1 MSYRFHYVFCATPFE
16 AEAEL
21 KAFHQAIATFNETE
35 AMPNGYLF
43 AALVIVP
50 ALADKRPFQGAISEN
65 IRMSRYYI
73 QVIEDSWGPP
83 QRDFERDWALAKN
96 CQADASMPMRETIL
110 LFKSPLLPHKVD
122 PAIVELKR
130 ASLSGEGPHASPHAS
145 FDNVDQL
152 QTILRTLFSGW
163 LTTVLAE
170 ANLEQ
175 CPS

>member
-1 MSYRFHYVFCATPFE
+1 MSYQFHYLYYATPFE

-21 KAFHQAIATFNETE
+21 TAFHQAIAAFNECE
-35 AMPNGYLF
+35 AMPNGHLF
-43 AALVIVP
+43 AALVLVP
-50 ALADKRPFQGAISEN
+50 ALTDKRPFQGAISEN

-83 QRDFERDWALAKN
+83 QRDFERDWAFAKN
-96 CQADASMPMRETIL
+96 CQADASMPMQETIL
-110 LFKSPLLPHKVD
+110 LFKTPLLPHKVD
-122 PAIVELKR
+122 AAIVELKQ
-130 ASLSGEGPHASPHAS
+130 ASLSCEGPHAS

-152 QTILRTLFSGW
+152 QTILRTLFSRW
-163 LTTVLAE
+163 LRTLLAE